1 MNKTLYRHIC
11 TKVQLDILWHPGKV
25 FWRCELHKTGCKEL
39 HLLVRQLRSR
49 ALNTNI
55 QPDQASNRKRF
66 IEKDKWI
73 STLFER
79 FKEGQYSLVNYLFF
93 PFTNPIILR
102 WHSSLSAKVTKN
114 ANLGYSHDRGLS

>member
-25 FWRCELHKTGCKEL
+25 FWRCELHKTECKEL

-55 QPDQASNRKRF
+55 HQIRHQ
-66 IEKDKWI
+66 IERDLLRRTNG
-73 STLFER
+73 SQHYLSDLRRGNTACQL
-79 FKEGQYSLVNYLFF
+79 SLL
-93 PFTNPIILR
+93 
-102 WHSSLSAKVTKN
+102 SLHESYNIKV
-114 ANLGYSHDRGLS
+114 AQ